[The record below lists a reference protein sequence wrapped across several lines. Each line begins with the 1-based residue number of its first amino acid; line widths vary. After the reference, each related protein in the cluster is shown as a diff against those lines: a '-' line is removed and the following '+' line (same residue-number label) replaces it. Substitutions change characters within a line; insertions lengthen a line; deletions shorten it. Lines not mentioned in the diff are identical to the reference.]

1 MKKLSLFFKKLIHS
15 EASESSKRFIAL
27 MILIL
32 IYYVVL
38 RFTNSENLE
47 LVLGELIS
55 FILVLTGQAVWE
67 KIRKNQKNDDQ
78 I

>member
-1 MKKLSLFFKKLIHS
+1 MKFFNFCKKLIQK
-15 EASESSKRFIAL
+15 EAQESSKRFIAL

-32 IYYVVL
+32 IFYAVL
-38 RFTNSENLE
+38 RFTNYENIE
-47 LVLGELIS
+47 FVLGELIS

-67 KIRKNQKNDDQ
+67 KTRKNEKNDDQ